1 MEDFASQQMLEQKE
15 KDPLDGIGKK
25 GGARAFSTETEDG
38 ARHSYEWKSNWNKSL
53 GSARVCEKAAG
64 SGGTPATP

>member
-38 ARHSYEWKSNWNKSL
+38 ARHLTNGSPTGTSL
-53 GSARVCEKAAG
+53 
-64 SGGTPATP
+64 